1 MHTVID
7 SRRLTRGLGRA
18 LIAAS
23 LLAALQLE
31 AAHAAPKARKSKK
44 SAPAAQQE
52 LFGISWHKSVDGAL
66 ETAATE
72 SPGKPVFW
80 LRMLGELGGYS

>member
-1 MHTVID
+1 MLVTTD
-7 SRRLTRGLGRA
+7 SRCSAHRVGRG

-23 LLAALQLE
+23 LLLALNLE
-31 AAHAAPKARKSKK
+31 IAEAAPKARKSTKR
-44 SAPAAQQE
+44 ATGAQQE
-52 LFGISWHKSVDGAL
+52 LFGISWHKTVEGAL
-66 ETAATE
+66 QTAAAD